1 MRLYRV
7 YISDRF
13 TKIPLSYVDIKA
25 LTKHGAKR
33 KVFNTVCKKDTSY
46 ILIVG
51 LAPKQRGW
59 YII

>member
-13 TKIPLSYVDIKA
+13 TKMPLGYIDMKA

-33 KVFNTVCKKDTSY
+33 RVFNTVCQKDTSY
-46 ILIVG
+46 ILTVG
-51 LAPKQRGW
+51 LAPKQ
-59 YII
+59 